1 MKKRSRAYKRKLK
14 KIEADRLYTPYE
26 AASLIKE
33 TSNAKFDE
41 TFEVAIRLGVDP
53 RRADQMVRGTVMLP
67 KGTGREVKV
76 AVFALGDKAAEAEKA
91 GADFVGGED
100 LVEKVQGG
108 WTEFDAAIATPD
120 MMSMV
125 GRLGKI
131 LGPRGLMPNPKS
143 GTVTFDIEKAV
154 RDSKGGKVEYRVDK
168 QANIHLVLGQ
178 DLLLRRGH
186 TGELPVGAG
195 GDHPSKAGRGQGS
208 LPEEHHVLKHH
219 GARRPGQPFRYQGLA
234 AREDSDRELI
244 LTGESLSV
252 KV

>member
-1 MKKRSRAYKRKLK
+1 LKRRSRAYKEKAE
-14 KIEADRLYTPYE
+14 KIEADRLYTPHE
-26 AASLIKE
+26 AASLVKE
-33 TSNAKFDE
+33 QSKAKFDE

-76 AVFALGDKAAEAEKA
+76 AVFAQGEKAAGAEKA

-100 LVEKVQGG
+100 LIEKVQGG
-108 WTEFDAAIATPD
+108 WTGFDTAIATPD

-154 RDSKGGKVEYRVDK
+154 RDSKGGRLEYRVDK
-168 QANIHLVLGQ
+168 QANIHLVLGKTSFSVEDILENYQ
-178 DLLLRRGH
+178 SVLEEIIRVRPAAAKGRYLKSITFSSTMGPGVTVDPSLTRDLM
-186 TGELPVGAG
+186 
-195 GDHPSKAGRGQGS
+195 
-208 LPEEHHVLKHH
+208 PEKV
-219 GARRPGQPFRYQGLA
+219 A
-234 AREDSDRELI
+234 
-244 LTGESLSV
+244 TES
-252 KV
+252 

>member
-1 MKKRSRAYKRKLK
+1 MKRRSRAYKEKAE

-26 AASLIKE
+26 AASLVKE
-33 TSNAKFDE
+33 QSKAKFDE

-76 AVFALGDKAAEAEKA
+76 AVFAQGEKAAGAEKA

-100 LVEKVQGG
+100 LVERVQGG
-108 WTEFDAAIATPD
+108 WTEFDTAIATPD

-154 RDSKGGKVEYRVDK
+154 RDSKGGRLEYRVDK
-168 QANIHLVLGQ
+168 QANIHLVLGKTSFSVEDILENYQ
-178 DLLLRRGH
+178 SVLEEIIRVRPAAAKGRYLKSITFSSTMGPGITVDPSITRDLL
-186 TGELPVGAG
+186 
-195 GDHPSKAGRGQGS
+195 
-208 LPEEHHVLKHH
+208 PEKV
-219 GARRPGQPFRYQGLA
+219 A
-234 AREDSDRELI
+234 
-244 LTGESLSV
+244 TES
-252 KV
+252 